1 MGPYT
6 FPASTYYK
14 SRDMDKIKRYL
25 SAGLFLACWGPLM
38 AAPGQLDLDAS
49 LAFSVLD
56 FDYTETFDDGSTAD
70 YETGLL
76 PGVSLGLSIAR
87 DRLFAETTLSAWSG
101 NVGYHGPAD
110 TVTGED
116 LLEWNVLAGAEVY
129 RHTATSIA
137 LYAGAGFRYW
147 ERGIRSTTTLSGLF
161 ETYDW
166 WYGLLGLRLT
176 HDPRES
182 IRLGADIRLLRPVD
196 PGIEVEFASGFDD
209 KELDLGEKTGV
220 RVALTL
226 ENRLDD
232 RFRYF
237 ISPWF
242 EYWELGRSRTEPL
255 LQDGIIVGTVFEP
268 MSETR
273 NFGVNIGLVW

>member
-1 MGPYT
+1 MRWCVPAFICLLFQGPVSAD
-6 FPASTYYK
+6 PV
-14 SRDMDKIKRYL
+14 DKPV
-25 SAGLFLACWGPLM
+25 AGWV
-38 AAPGQLDLDAS
+38 
-49 LAFSVLD
+49 AFSVLD
-56 FDYTETFDDGSTAD
+56 FDYTETFDDGSVAD
-70 YETGLL
+70 TENGLI
-76 PGVSLGLSIAR
+76 PGVNLGLSLSQ
-87 DRLFAETTLSAWSG
+87 DRLFAETALSAWSG

-116 LLEWNVLAGAEVY
+116 LLDWSLLAGAKVY
-129 RHTATSIA
+129 RHTSTAVDV
-137 LYAGAGFRYW
+137 YAGAGYRYW
-147 ERGIRSTTTLSGLF
+147 ERGIRSTATLSGLF

-166 WYGLLGLRLT
+166 WYGLLGVRLQ
-176 HDPRES
+176 HGPRES

-196 PGIEVEFASGFDD
+196 PGIEVEFASRFDD

-220 RVALTL
+220 RVALSL

-242 EYWELGRSRTEPL
+242 EFWELGRSRTEPL

>member
-1 MGPYT
+1 MCSGSAIAGP
-6 FPASTYYK
+6 
-14 SRDMDKIKRYL
+14 
-25 SAGLFLACWGPLM
+25 GN
-38 AAPGQLDLDAS
+38 LDTRFWI
-49 LAFSVLD
+49 AFSALD
-56 FDYTETFDDGSTAD
+56 FDYTETFDDGSVAD
-70 YETGLL
+70 TENGLI
-76 PGVSLGLSIAR
+76 PGVNLGLSLSQ
-87 DRLFAETTLSAWSG
+87 DRLFAETALSAWSG

-110 TVTGED
+110 TVTAED
-116 LLEWNVLAGAEVY
+116 LLDWNLLAGAKIY
-129 RHTATSIA
+129 RHTSTAVDV
-137 LYAGAGFRYW
+137 YAGAGYRYW
-147 ERGIRSTTTLSGLF
+147 ERGIRSTSTLSGLF

-176 HDPRES
+176 HEAGES
-182 IRLGADIRLLRPVD
+182 VRLGADIRLLRPVD

-226 ENRLDD
+226 ENRLDE

>member
-1 MGPYT
+1 MKMMNRG
-6 FPASTYYK
+6 
-14 SRDMDKIKRYL
+14 I
-25 SAGLFLACWGPLM
+25 LACLLLACPGPVLSTTDELGM
-38 AAPGQLDLDAS
+38 DYW
-49 LAFSVLD
+49 LAFSVQD

-70 YETGLL
+70 SEAGLI
-76 PGVSLGLSIAR
+76 PGVNLGLSLWQ

-116 LLEWNVLAGAEVY
+116 LLDWNVLAGAEVY
-129 RHTATSIA
+129 RHTSTAVDV
-137 LYAGAGFRYW
+137 YAGAGYRYW

-166 WYGLLGLRLT
+166 WYGLLGVRLQ
-176 HDPRES
+176 RETGES
-182 IRLGADIRLLRPVD
+182 VRLGADIRLLRPVD

-220 RVALTL
+220 RVALML
-226 ENRLDD
+226 ENKLDG

-255 LQDGIIVGTVFEP
+255 LQGSIPIGTVFEP
-268 MSETR
+268 ESEAR
-273 NFGVNIGLVW
+273 NFGVNIGLIW